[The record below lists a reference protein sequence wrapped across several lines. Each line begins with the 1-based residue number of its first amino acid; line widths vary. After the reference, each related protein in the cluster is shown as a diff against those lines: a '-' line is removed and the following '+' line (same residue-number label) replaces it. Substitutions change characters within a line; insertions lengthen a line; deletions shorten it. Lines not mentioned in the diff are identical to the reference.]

1 VIDIMKNVII
11 AGATGL
17 VGNNILHQLAAR
29 GDKSVAL
36 ARRQI
41 KDLPKNAEL
50 LEIDFRQFLING
62 ELPQCD
68 HLYMCLGT
76 TIQAA
81 GSRDAFRAVDLEYS
95 LAVAKKA
102 LAAGATGISLVSSVG
117 ANANSKNFY
126 LRTKGQLEEAIKSLG
141 YSSINIYGP
150 GILIGD
156 RPESRPLEGLGKILF
171 QLIDPFL
178 LGYVSQYRSI
188 QANLL
193 ASTMIDNADQY
204 AGVNYFYFKDFNTD

>member
-1 VIDIMKNVII
+1 
-11 AGATGL
+11 
-17 VGNNILHQLAAR
+17 
-29 GDKSVAL
+29 
-36 ARRQI
+36 
-41 KDLPKNAEL
+41 
-50 LEIDFRQFLING
+50 
-62 ELPQCD
+62 
-68 HLYMCLGT
+68 
-76 TIQAA
+76 
-81 GSRDAFRAVDLEYS
+81 
-95 LAVAKKA
+95 VAKKA
-102 LAAGATGISLVSSVG
+102 LAAGATGISLDYSVG

-156 RPESRPLEGLGKILF
+156 RAESRPLEGLGKILS
-171 QLIDPFL
+171 QIMDPFL

-193 ASTMIDNADQY
+193 ASTMIDNTDRY